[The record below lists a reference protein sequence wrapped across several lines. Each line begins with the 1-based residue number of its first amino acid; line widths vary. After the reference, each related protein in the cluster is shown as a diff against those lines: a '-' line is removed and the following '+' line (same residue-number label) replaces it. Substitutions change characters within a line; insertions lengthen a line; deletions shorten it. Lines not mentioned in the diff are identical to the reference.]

1 MSTTDDGVTWTAVR
15 RVPINDG
22 ADHFIPGIGVNPGTT
37 DQLGLTYYYYAN
49 PACGKKQGPP
59 CELSVGYVQ
68 SNDGGATW
76 SDKQVLAG
84 PFPVA
89 WTPDTSQGRMVGDYI
104 STSWLN
110 GRAFGAF
117 AVASRASGRGVRP
130 EDLRAAGRRAR
141 DLLPKRESEGAVVLR
156 QRRSQRQP
164 ALGDPA
170 GEEGGVRLSAG
181 A

>member
-1 MSTTDDGVTWTAVR
+1 M
-15 RVPINDG
+15 
-22 ADHFIPGIGVNPGTT
+22 
-37 DQLGLTYYYYAN
+37 TYYYYAN

-117 AVASRASGRGVRP
+117 AVATEPLGGVFDQKIYVP
-130 EDLRAAGRRAR
+130 QGGVPR